1 VVNKKTALI
10 VGSMLAVVL
19 CCVITAG
26 VGIYSF
32 LNNPEIKKGLE
43 VAGEEMGAM
52 LDLRQKMLQ
61 EYSCEDVGIQ
71 IMNGSSLNVSLI
83 NSEFNDLPNSEQA
96 DSAIEVA
103 QFVKDNYTGKAALTR
118 IVIIFVKNNRVG
130 PLNTNQTISFPF
142 GLSEL
147 Q

>member
-1 VVNKKTALI
+1 MNRKTTLI
-10 VGSMLAVVL
+10 VGAVLAVAL
-19 CCVITAG
+19 CCVISAG
-26 VGIYSF
+26 IGIYSF

-52 LDLRQKMLQ
+52 FELREKMLQ
-61 EYSCEDVGIQ
+61 EYSCEDVGVQ

-83 NSEFNDLPNSEQA
+83 NSEFNDLPNSQQA
-96 DSAIEVA
+96 DSALGVA

-130 PLNTNQTISFPF
+130 PLNTNQSISFPF
-142 GLSEL
+142 ELSEL
-147 Q
+147 K